1 MVFTSAFFVAVSPCF
16 DSACSAPGSLGF
28 ASVLFDGTLMP
39 MMTRNG
45 ILQTL
50 NLTLP
55 ADVPTGGNLL
65 TAVQTAF
72 IEVSPVFFVHRREW
86 NGDMI

>member
-16 DSACSAPGSLGF
+16 DSACSAPGSLSF

-55 ADVPTGGNLL
+55 SDVPTGGNLL

-72 IEVSPVFFVHRREW
+72 IEVSAVFFVRR
-86 NGDMI
+86 